1 MDENGIYIGKV
12 IYDSDIADTA
22 NKRPLN
28 RVKVL
33 IEGKSDTDSAPT
45 SYKYPRGSNA
55 GGSITPRTLS
65 LLDKEV
71 YAYVLQPIMS
81 PGTNARYNATTD
93 KISANDSNYPDD
105 PDSRPPAANYGIYGG
120 YDGFSQHNIGT
131 AGINTTS
138 NAYTPDNR
146 SNAGK
151 GLFALPGVGC
161 TVLVGFLN
169 SKRGLP
175 IVLGC
180 MQGYDSIRSIHG
192 TEMDGVYPNLP
203 LAYGNIKNMV

>member
-1 MDENGIYIGKV
+1 MDDNGTYIGRV
-12 IYDSDIADTA
+12 INDSDLADTA

-33 IEGKSDTDSAPT
+33 IEGKTDTDSTAVA
-45 SYKYPRGSNA
+45 YKHPRGSNA
-55 GGSITPRTLS
+55 RGSITQRTLE
-65 LLDKEV
+65 LLNREV
-71 YAYVLQPIMS
+71 YAYVVQPIMS
-81 PGTNARYNATTD
+81 VGTNVRYNATTD
-93 KISANDSNYPDD
+93 KISINDSNYPDD

-120 YDGFSQHNIGT
+120 YDGFAQTGIGT
-131 AGINTTS
+131 AGINPTS

-146 SNAGK
+146 SNSGK

-169 SKRGLP
+169 GKRGLP

-180 MQGYDSIRSIHG
+180 IQGYDSIDTVHGNG
-192 TEMDGVYPNLP
+192 TEGVYPNLP
-203 LAYGNIKNMV
+203 LAYGNIKNIV

>member
-1 MDENGIYIGKV
+1 MDEHGTYIGRV
-12 IYDSDIADTA
+12 IYDSDLADTA

-33 IEGKSDTDSAPT
+33 IEGKTDTDSNPI
-45 SYKYPRGSNA
+45 SYKHPRGNNA
-55 GGSITPRTLS
+55 GGSISSRTLS
-65 LLDKEV
+65 LLNREV
-71 YAYVLQPIMS
+71 YAYILQPIMS
-81 PGTNARYNATTD
+81 PGTNVRYNAKAD
-93 KISANDSNYPDD
+93 KISINDSNYPDD
-105 PDSRPPAANYGIYGG
+105 IDSHPPAANYSIYGG
-120 YDGFSQHNIGT
+120 YDGFTQTNIGT

-151 GLFALPGVGC
+151 GLYALPGVGS
-161 TVLVGFLN
+161 TVLIGFLN

-180 MQGYDSIRSIHG
+180 IPGYDSIDTVHRADA
-192 TEMDGVYPNLP
+192 EGVYPNLP
-203 LAYGNIKNMV
+203 LAYSNIKQ

>member
-1 MDENGIYIGKV
+1 MDEHGTYIGRV
-12 IYDSDIADTA
+12 IYDSDLADTA

-33 IEGKSDTDSAPT
+33 IEGKTDTDSNPI
-45 SYKYPRGSNA
+45 SYKHPRGN
-55 GGSITPRTLS
+55 
-65 LLDKEV
+65 
-71 YAYVLQPIMS
+71 
-81 PGTNARYNATTD
+81 
-93 KISANDSNYPDD
+93 KISINDSNYPDD
-105 PDSRPPAANYGIYGG
+105 IDSHPPAANYSIYGG
-120 YDGFSQHNIGT
+120 YDGFTQTNIGT

-151 GLFALPGVGC
+151 GLYALPGVGS
-161 TVLVGFLN
+161 TVLIGFLN

-180 MQGYDSIRSIHG
+180 IPGYDSIDTVHRADA
-192 TEMDGVYPNLP
+192 EGVYPNLP
-203 LAYGNIKNMV
+203 LAYSNIKQ